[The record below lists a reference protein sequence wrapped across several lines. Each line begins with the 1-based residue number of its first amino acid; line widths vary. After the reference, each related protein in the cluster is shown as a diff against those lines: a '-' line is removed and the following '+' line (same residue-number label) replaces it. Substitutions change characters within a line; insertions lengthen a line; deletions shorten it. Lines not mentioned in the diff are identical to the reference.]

1 MPDLNSKKTSPTIFR
16 HIPTVVGVSLSIG
29 LVTAGALALSSC
41 ATSPSGVAREL
52 SVYSFATNAV
62 ATLKSVAPA
71 LPQPVGG
78 ALEGFLAL
86 ASAGLAL
93 WQTHLHRAVSALRN
107 QAADGST
114 PPQPPAI

>member
-1 MPDLNSKKTSPTIFR
+1 MPNLNCKKTWLPLSR
-16 HIPTVVGVSLSIG
+16 HIPTVAGVSLSIL
-29 LVTAGALALSSC
+29 LVTVGALVLSSC
-41 ATSPSGVAREL
+41 ATSPQGVAREV

-62 ATLKSVAPA
+62 QTLRYVAPA

-93 WQTHLHRAVSALRN
+93 WQTHLHRAVSTLRN
-107 QAADGST
+107 QAANGAT
-114 PPQPPAI
+114 PA